1 MRNEVHHCGP
11 AKAAYCLNSKRSM
24 CVCGDREQGRGLTSL
39 KRKAKPMTR
48 GLGGRKFF
56 LPLIMKDP
64 TVRYSPVGAVLE
76 TCSQQ
81 HALSATAGH
90 VCDMQLPCRVV
101 LTSKNKMQPEQV
113 TTVKCWLTAYS
124 MTNLHVCEQGR
135 PG

>member
-1 MRNEVHHCGP
+1 MKDILV
-11 AKAAYCLNSKRSM
+11 AAVCSSLNSKGSM
-24 CVCGDREQGRGLTSL
+24 CANTEQGRALTSL

-81 HALSATAGH
+81 HAVCATAGH
-90 VCDMQLPCRVV
+90 VMSVTCNQPIV
-101 LTSKNKMQPEQV
+101 LCS
-113 TTVKCWLTAYS
+113 
-124 MTNLHVCEQGR
+124 LHSTRCNWSN
-135 PG
+135 

>member
-1 MRNEVHHCGP
+1 
-11 AKAAYCLNSKRSM
+11 M
-24 CVCGDREQGRGLTSL
+24 CAEREQGRALTSL

-81 HALSATAGH
+81 LALCAKADHAMS
-90 VCDMQLPCRVV
+90 
-101 LTSKNKMQPEQV
+101 V
-113 TTVKCWLTAYS
+113 TCS
-124 MTNLHVCEQGR
+124 
-135 PG
+135 

>member
-81 HALSATAGH
+81 HALCAMAGH
-90 VCDMQLPCRVV
+90 VMSVTC
-101 LTSKNKMQPEQV
+101 NQP
-113 TTVKCWLTAYS
+113 TISC
-124 MTNLHVCEQGR
+124 
-135 PG
+135 